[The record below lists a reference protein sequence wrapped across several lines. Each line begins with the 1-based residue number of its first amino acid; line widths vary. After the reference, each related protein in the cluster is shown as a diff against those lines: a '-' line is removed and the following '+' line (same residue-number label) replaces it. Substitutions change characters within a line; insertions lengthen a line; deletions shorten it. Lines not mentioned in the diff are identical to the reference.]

1 MPEPTDKDLIA
12 EVLEGNTES
21 FEPLV
26 MNYQARVFALARRYA
41 RREDE
46 VEDIVQTVFL
56 KAYSKLSSYRGD
68 APFEHWL
75 MRTATYTCYDFL
87 RKHQRNREWNASDLS
102 DEENDWFENIGE
114 ESSAETDRE
123 AACTLVN
130 KLLDGLKPEDRH
142 IITLLEL
149 ERQTIKEIAEL
160 TGLTEANVKVK
171 AHRARGKMREA
182 GASYRVTKNRLSR
195 LALDD
200 TEFKEL
206 GDLFTGPIGLAYSMD
221 PVAAAK
227 AGSSPP
233 SRSEPGTDR

>member
-1 MPEPTDKDLIA
+1 VAFFVGFKELSDTNSKFVPEPNDKDLIA
-12 EVLEGNTES
+12 EVLEGSAES

-26 MNYQARVFALARRYA
+26 VKYQSRIFALARRYA

-102 DEENDWFENIGE
+102 EEENDWFENIGE
-114 ESSAETDRE
+114 ESTAETNRE
-123 AACTLVN
+123 AASTLVN
-130 KLLDGLKPEDRH
+130 KLLEGLKPEDRH

-149 ERQTIKEIAEL
+149 EHQTVKEIAEL
-160 TGLTEANVKVK
+160 TGLSESNVKVK
-171 AHRARGKMREA
+171 AHRAREKMRSA
-182 GASYRVTKNRLSR
+182 
-195 LALDD
+195 LARIAP
-200 TEFKEL
+200 EK
-206 GDLFTGPIGLAYSMD
+206 Y
-221 PVAAAK
+221 V
-227 AGSSPP
+227 
-233 SRSEPGTDR
+233 

>member
-1 MPEPTDKDLIA
+1 MGFFVGFKELSDNKSKFVPEPNDKDLIA
-12 EVLEGNTES
+12 EVLEGSAES

-26 MNYQARVFALARRYA
+26 VKYQSRIFALARRYA

-102 DEENDWFENIGE
+102 EEENDWFENIGE
-114 ESSAETDRE
+114 ESTAETNRE
-123 AACTLVN
+123 AASTLVN
-130 KLLDGLKPEDRH
+130 KLLEGLKPEDRH

-149 ERQTIKEIAEL
+149 EHQTVKEIAEL
-160 TGLTEANVKVK
+160 TGLSESNVKVK
-171 AHRARGKMREA
+171 AHRAREKTHVSG
-182 GASYRVTKNRLSR
+182 N
-195 LALDD
+195 
-200 TEFKEL
+200 
-206 GDLFTGPIGLAYSMD
+206 
-221 PVAAAK
+221 
-227 AGSSPP
+227 P
-233 SRSEPGTDR
+233 SL

>member
-1 MPEPTDKDLIA
+1 MAFFVGFKELSATNSQSVPEPTDKDLIA

-26 MNYQARVFALARRYA
+26 IKYQTRVFALARRYA

-68 APFEHWL
+68 APFDHWL

-123 AACTLVN
+123 AASALVN

-149 ERQTIKEIAEL
+149 ERRTIKEIAGL

-182 GASYRVTKNRLSR
+182 LTR
-195 LALDD
+195 LAP
-200 TEFKEL
+200 EK
-206 GDLFTGPIGLAYSMD
+206 Y
-221 PVAAAK
+221 V
-227 AGSSPP
+227 
-233 SRSEPGTDR
+233 

>member
-1 MPEPTDKDLIA
+1 VGFKELSDTNSKFVPELNDKDLIA
-12 EVLEGNTES
+12 EVLKGSTES

-26 MNYQARVFALARRYA
+26 IKYQSRIFALARRYA

-102 DEENDWFENIGE
+102 EEENDWFENIGE
-114 ESSAETDRE
+114 ESTAETNRE
-123 AACTLVN
+123 AASTLVN
-130 KLLDGLKPEDRH
+130 KLLEGLKPEDRH

-149 ERQTIKEIAEL
+149 EHQTVKEIAEL
-160 TGLTEANVKVK
+160 TGLSESNVKVK
-171 AHRARGKMREA
+171 AHRAREKMRSA
-182 GASYRVTKNRLSR
+182 
-195 LALDD
+195 LARIAP
-200 TEFKEL
+200 EK
-206 GDLFTGPIGLAYSMD
+206 Y
-221 PVAAAK
+221 V
-227 AGSSPP
+227 
-233 SRSEPGTDR
+233 

>member
-1 MPEPTDKDLIA
+1 MGFKELSDTNSKFVPEPNDKDLIA
-12 EVLEGNTES
+12 EVLEGSTES

-26 MNYQARVFALARRYA
+26 VKYQSRIFALARRYA

-102 DEENDWFENIGE
+102 DEENDWFENIGT
-114 ESSAETDRE
+114 ESTEQIDR
-123 AACTLVN
+123 AAASTLVN
-130 KLLDGLKPEDRH
+130 KLLDGLNPEDRH

-149 ERQTIKEIAEL
+149 ERRTIKEIAKL
-160 TGLTEANVKVK
+160 TGLSESNVKVK
-171 AHRARGKMREA
+171 AHRARKKMRSA
-182 GASYRVTKNRLSR
+182 
-195 LALDD
+195 LARIAP
-200 TEFKEL
+200 EK
-206 GDLFTGPIGLAYSMD
+206 Y
-221 PVAAAK
+221 V
-227 AGSSPP
+227 
-233 SRSEPGTDR
+233 

>member
-1 MPEPTDKDLIA
+1 VAFFVGFKELSDTNSKFVPEPNDKDLIA
-12 EVLEGNTES
+12 EVLEGSAES

-26 MNYQARVFALARRYA
+26 VKYQTRIFALARRYA

-102 DEENDWFENIGE
+102 EEENDWFENIGE
-114 ESSAETDRE
+114 ESTAETNRE
-123 AACTLVN
+123 AASTLVH
-130 KLLDGLKPEDRH
+130 KLLEGLKPEDRH

-149 ERQTIKEIAEL
+149 EHQTVKEIAEL
-160 TGLTEANVKVK
+160 TGLSESNVKVK
-171 AHRARGKMREA
+171 AHRAREKMRSA
-182 GASYRVTKNRLSR
+182 
-195 LALDD
+195 LARIAP
-200 TEFKEL
+200 EK
-206 GDLFTGPIGLAYSMD
+206 Y
-221 PVAAAK
+221 V
-227 AGSSPP
+227 
-233 SRSEPGTDR
+233 

>member
-1 MPEPTDKDLIA
+1 MAFFVGFKELSDTNSKFVPEPNDKDLIA
-12 EVLEGNTES
+12 EVLEGSAES

-26 MNYQARVFALARRYA
+26 VKYQTRIFALARRYA

-102 DEENDWFENIGE
+102 EEENDWFENIGE
-114 ESSAETDRE
+114 ESTAETNRE
-123 AACTLVN
+123 AASTLVH
-130 KLLDGLKPEDRH
+130 KLLEGLKPEDRH

-149 ERQTIKEIAEL
+149 EHQTVKEIAEL
-160 TGLTEANVKVK
+160 TGLSESNVKVK
-171 AHRARGKMREA
+171 AHRAREKMRSA
-182 GASYRVTKNRLSR
+182 
-195 LALDD
+195 LARIAP
-200 TEFKEL
+200 EK
-206 GDLFTGPIGLAYSMD
+206 Y
-221 PVAAAK
+221 V
-227 AGSSPP
+227 
-233 SRSEPGTDR
+233 

>member
-1 MPEPTDKDLIA
+1 MAFFVGFKELSDTNSKFVPEPNDKDLIA
-12 EVLEGNTES
+12 EVLEGSTES

-26 MNYQARVFALARRYA
+26 VKYQSRIFALARRYA

-102 DEENDWFENIGE
+102 EEENDWFENIGE
-114 ESSAETDRE
+114 ESTAETNRE
-123 AACTLVN
+123 AASTLVN
-130 KLLDGLKPEDRH
+130 KLLEGLKPEDRH

-149 ERQTIKEIAEL
+149 EHQTVKEIAEL
-160 TGLTEANVKVK
+160 TGLSESNVKVK
-171 AHRARGKMREA
+171 AHRAREKMRSA
-182 GASYRVTKNRLSR
+182 
-195 LALDD
+195 LARIAP
-200 TEFKEL
+200 EK
-206 GDLFTGPIGLAYSMD
+206 Y
-221 PVAAAK
+221 V
-227 AGSSPP
+227 
-233 SRSEPGTDR
+233 

>member
-1 MPEPTDKDLIA
+1 MGFKELSATNSQSVPEPTDKDLIA

-26 MNYQARVFALARRYA
+26 IKYQTRVFALARRYA

-123 AACTLVN
+123 AASALVN

-182 GASYRVTKNRLSR
+182 LAR
-195 LALDD
+195 LAP
-200 TEFKEL
+200 EK
-206 GDLFTGPIGLAYSMD
+206 Y
-221 PVAAAK
+221 V
-227 AGSSPP
+227 
-233 SRSEPGTDR
+233 

>member
-1 MPEPTDKDLIA
+1 MGFKELSATNSQSVPKPTDKDLIA

-26 MNYQARVFALARRYA
+26 IKYQTRVFALARRYA

-68 APFEHWL
+68 APFDHWL

-123 AACTLVN
+123 AASALVN

-182 GASYRVTKNRLSR
+182 LAR
-195 LALDD
+195 LAP
-200 TEFKEL
+200 EK
-206 GDLFTGPIGLAYSMD
+206 Y
-221 PVAAAK
+221 V
-227 AGSSPP
+227 
-233 SRSEPGTDR
+233 

>member
-1 MPEPTDKDLIA
+1 MGFKELSATNSQSVPEPTDKDLIA

-68 APFEHWL
+68 APFDHWL

-123 AACTLVN
+123 AASALVN

-160 TGLTEANVKVK
+160 TGLTEANVKVR

-182 GASYRVTKNRLSR
+182 LAR
-195 LALDD
+195 LAP
-200 TEFKEL
+200 EK
-206 GDLFTGPIGLAYSMD
+206 Y
-221 PVAAAK
+221 V
-227 AGSSPP
+227 
-233 SRSEPGTDR
+233 